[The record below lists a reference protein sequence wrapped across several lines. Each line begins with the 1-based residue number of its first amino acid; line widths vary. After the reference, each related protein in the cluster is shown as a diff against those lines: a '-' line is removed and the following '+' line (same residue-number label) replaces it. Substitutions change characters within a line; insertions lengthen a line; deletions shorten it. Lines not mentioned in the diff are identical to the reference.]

1 MIGSSIKILSCGGTF
16 EKIYDPVS
24 GELSFNNSSIG
35 RILEICRVTIPTKF
49 EQIMLVDSLDMTD
62 KHRKLIVSKVHSD
75 LAPFTIIIHGTDTMI
90 ETARAVAKHL
100 PEKKTVVFTGAMI
113 PFTIE
118 NSDAVFNFGVSVGAL
133 PFLKNGVWISMNGKI
148 FEFDKVRKNKKL
160 GLFED
165 G

>member
-1 MIGSSIKILSCGGTF
+1 MCVARRRKGARPATKVKGTTRRGG
-16 EKIYDPVS
+16 V
-24 GELSFNNSSIG
+24 
-35 RILEICRVTIPTKF
+35 
-49 EQIMLVDSLDMTD
+49 
-62 KHRKLIVSKVHSD
+62 
-75 LAPFTIIIHGTDTMI
+75 
-90 ETARAVAKHL
+90 KHL